1 MSSRTHRRFAR
12 LRKILLGSVL
22 LAALDVAFAAFTMT
36 ETITPS
42 LGLVFSGASG
52 RNFILNTDET
62 VTGADAIDYI
72 SGAVSGQLTL
82 VKTQGP
88 EDVNIVAE
96 NIVPSGGLTL
106 IGVPC
111 RFDTDPQTTCD
122 GAGINVRIH
131 QTQIL
136 YVGVN
141 VTTSQFHNG
150 GDTASV
156 TYDINVIFP

>member
-1 MSSRTHRRFAR
+1 
-12 LRKILLGSVL
+12 LLGGVL

-36 ETITPS
+36 ETVTPS
-42 LGLVFSGASG
+42 LGMVFSGAPG

-88 EDVNIVAE
+88 ADVNIVAE
-96 NIVPSGGLTL
+96 NIVPSGGLIV

-111 RFDTDPQTTCD
+111 RFDVDPQTTCD
-122 GAGINVRIH
+122 GAGINVRVH

-141 VTTSQFHNG
+141 ITTSQVHIG

>member
-1 MSSRTHRRFAR
+1 MNAWTQCGFGRTRT
-12 LRKILLGSVL
+12 ILLGSVL

-36 ETITPS
+36 ETVTPS
-42 LGLVFSGASG
+42 LGLVFSGAPG

-88 EDVNIVAE
+88 ADVNIVAE
-96 NIVPSGGLTL
+96 NIVPLGGLTV
-106 IGVPC
+106 IAVPC
-111 RFDTDPQTTCD
+111 RFDVDPQTTCD
-122 GAGINVRIH
+122 GAGINVRVH
-131 QTQIL
+131 QTKIL

-141 VTTSQFHNG
+141 ITTSQVHIG
-150 GDTASV
+150 GETESV
-156 TYDINVIFP
+156 TYDINVIFL

>member
-1 MSSRTHRRFAR
+1 MNARTQCGFGRTRT
-12 LRKILLGSVL
+12 ILLGGVL

-36 ETITPS
+36 ETVTPT
-42 LGLVFSGASG
+42 LGLVFSGAPG

-62 VTGADAIDYI
+62 VTGADAIDYV

-88 EDVNIVAE
+88 ADVNIVAE
-96 NIVPSGGLTL
+96 NIVPLGGLTV
-106 IGVPC
+106 IAVPC
-111 RFDTDPQTTCD
+111 RFDSDPQTTCD
-122 GAGINVRIH
+122 GAGINVRIN
-131 QTQIL
+131 QTRIL

-141 VTTSQFHNG
+141 ITTSQTHNS

-156 TYDINVIFP
+156 TYDINVIFL

>member
-1 MSSRTHRRFAR
+1 MSARTQCGFGRIRTIFF
-12 LRKILLGSVL
+12 GGVL
-22 LAALDVAFAAFTMT
+22 LVALDVAFAAFTMT
-36 ETITPS
+36 ETVTPS

-62 VTGADAIDYI
+62 VTGADAADHV
-72 SGAVSGQLTL
+72 SGAVSGQLSL

-88 EDVNIVAE
+88 ADVNIVAE
-96 NIVPSGGLTL
+96 NIVPSGGLTVNA
-106 IGVPC
+106 IPC
-111 RFDTDPQTTCD
+111 RFHNDAQTTCD
-122 GAGINVRIH
+122 GAGINVRIN
-131 QTQIL
+131 QTRIL

-141 VTTSQFHNG
+141 VTTSQMHNS